1 MKESSIFES
10 NLNKTFLKLAI
21 PSIAGMLF
29 ISMQVMIDGLF
40 IGNYVGSNGLAAI
53 NLIMPFTDFIMSFVL
68 MIGIGGSVLT
78 SILKGS
84 GNHRKYLES
93 FSFVFYLFLIFS
105 ILVTL
110 ISMIFKDKIIVFL
123 GADAGLF
130 SLVDGYLSF
139 FIPLSFFFNLPIF
152 LETYTRIAE
161 KPNLI
166 FISSFMCF
174 VANII
179 FDYIFLDKFHMGME
193 GAAMATC
200 IANGLGGLLL
210 YVKMIGKNKAFSFVK
225 TSFDFNVF
233 KNVMYNGSSEMFST
247 LSASITTFIFNVIL
261 MKNIG
266 QTGVAAF
273 TVILYTNSI
282 IRITLYGL
290 AQALQPIIS
299 YNLGARNIKSIYKVL
314 KTALISG
321 GIISLVSFSTMA
333 FYGKSIIALFIKDN
347 LDLELFTSNA
357 SNYYILSYIFLF
369 INIIIGTYHTSIEKA
384 FESVAI
390 AILHSFVLVV
400 FFLYILPLYMG
411 EKGIWLAVPFAEA
424 TTVFFSV
431 YFLKRS
437 SYSLQSFKNKAI
449 SQG

>member
-1 MKESSIFES
+1 MRETSIFES
-10 NLNKTFLKLAI
+10 NLNKTFFKLAI
-21 PSIAGMLF
+21 PSIAGMLL
-29 ISMQVMIDGLF
+29 ISMQVMVDGLF
-40 IGNYVGSNGLAAI
+40 IGNYVGPQGLAAV
-53 NLIMPFTDFIMSFVL
+53 NLVMPFADFVMSFVL

-78 SILKGS
+78 SIMKGS

-93 FSFVFYLFLIFS
+93 FSFVSYLFLAFS
-105 ILVTL
+105 ILVTV

-123 GADAGLF
+123 GADAELF
-130 SLVDGYLSF
+130 SLVDAYLSY
-139 FIPLSFFFNLPIF
+139 FIPLSFLFNLPIF

-166 FISSFMCF
+166 FISSFICF
-174 VANII
+174 GANII

-200 IANGLGGLLL
+200 IANGLGGVLL

-225 TSFDFNVF
+225 TSFDFVAF
-233 KNVMYNGSSEMFST
+233 KNVMYNGSSELFST
-247 LSASITTFIFNVIL
+247 LSASITTYIFNVIL

-299 YNLGARNIKSIYKVL
+299 YNLGAGNIKNIYKVL

-321 GIISLVSFSTMA
+321 GIISILSFSLMG
-333 FYGKSIIALFIKDN
+333 FYGKSIISMFIKD
-347 LDLELFTSNA
+347 DLSLEIFTSNA

-390 AILHSFVLVV
+390 AVLHSFVLVV
-400 FFLYILPLYMG
+400 FYLYILPSHIG

-431 YFLKRS
+431 YFLRRS
-437 SYSLQSFKNKAI
+437 SYSLQSLENKAI
-449 SQG
+449 SQV